1 MGEELRR
8 IDMHAHVV
16 PDAYRDLLVGPDG
29 RRPFVP
35 SGSLPELEAT
45 MARYA
50 IDAAVVSVGPPGAY
64 LGDQGQARELARAA
78 NESLAEIVRRDPSR
92 FAGVALLPL
101 PDVDAALSELE
112 YALDELDLDGVEL
125 FSNVAGVYL
134 GDARWEPLFAEL
146 DRRGTYAFVHP
157 AMPPYT
163 PPLDD
168 AHPVWL
174 YEFPFD
180 TTRALAQLIFSGTL
194 ERHPSVRLQF
204 AHLGGVAP
212 FIAERLASLAQRE
225 PDRAREAPAGVASYL
240 RRQYYDTGLSQ
251 SLPAITATRAV
262 ATLEQIVFGTDWPYA
277 ALPREG
283 ADPAPE
289 LAALPEHERRA
300 IDRDNAAALVP
311 RLSGVR
317 FGAA

>member
-1 MGEELRR
+1 MEADLRR

-16 PDAYRDLLVGPDG
+16 PETYRALLVAADG
-29 RRPFVP
+29 SRPFVP
-35 SGSLPELEAT
+35 AASLAELEAN

-50 IDAAVVSVGPPGAY
+50 IDAAAISVGPPGAY
-64 LGDQGQARELARAA
+64 LGDQGRANELARAA
-78 NESLAEIVRRDPSR
+78 NESLAEIVRRDPGR

-112 YALDELDLDGVEL
+112 YALDHLELDGVEL
-125 FSNVAGVYL
+125 FTNVAGVYL
-134 GDARWEPLFAEL
+134 GDARWEPLIAEL
-146 DRRGTYAFVHP
+146 DRRGTYVFVHP

-168 AHPVWL
+168 VHPVWL

-204 AHLGGVAP
+204 AHLGGVSP
-212 FIAERLASLAQRE
+212 FIANRLASLAERE
-225 PDRAREAPAGVASYL
+225 PERAREAPAGVASYL
-240 RRQYYDTGLSQ
+240 HRQYYDTGLSQ
-251 SLPAITATRAV
+251 SLAAITATRAV
-262 ATLEQIVFGTDWPYA
+262 APLEQIVFGTDWPYA
-277 ALPREG
+277 ALPDDG

-289 LAALPEHERRA
+289 LAALSERERTA
-300 IDRDNAAALVP
+300 IDRGNAAALVP
-311 RLSGVR
+311 RLSG
-317 FGAA
+317 ALA

>member
-1 MGEELRR
+1 M
-8 IDMHAHVV
+8 
-16 PDAYRDLLVGPDG
+16 
-29 RRPFVP
+29 
-35 SGSLPELEAT
+35 
-45 MARYA
+45 
-50 IDAAVVSVGPPGAY
+50 
-64 LGDQGQARELARAA
+64 GDQGRANELARAA
-78 NESLAEIVRRDPSR
+78 NESLAEIVRHNPDR

-112 YALDELDLDGVEL
+112 YALDQLELDGVEL

-134 GDARWEPLFAEL
+134 GDARWEPLMAEL
-146 DRRGTYAFVHP
+146 DRRGAYVFVHP
-157 AMPPYT
+157 AMPPYL

-168 AHPVWL
+168 VHPIWL

-212 FIAERLASLAQRE
+212 FIATRLASLADRE
-225 PDRAREAPAGVASYL
+225 PERARAAPAGVESYL

-251 SLPAITATRAV
+251 SVPAIAATRAI
-262 ATLEQIVFGTDWPYA
+262 ASLQQIVFGTDWPYA
-277 ALPREG
+277 ALPAEG

-289 LAALPEHERRA
+289 LAALPESERTA
-300 IDRDNAAALVP
+300 IDRGNAAALVP
-311 RLSGVR
+311 RLSG
-317 FGAA
+317 ALA